1 MKIRRLKL
9 RYLLKKTSQIFY
21 SKMAASN
28 SSNIVEIDGS
38 YLEGGGQ
45 ILRITTALS
54 VLLKKPIQIVKI
66 RAGRKVDKNLIF
78 KKN

>member
-1 MKIRRLKL
+1 MA
-9 RYLLKKTSQIFY
+9 TSD
-21 SKMAASN
+21 

-54 VLLKKPIQIVKI
+54 VLLKKPIQIFKI
-66 RAGRKVDKNLIF
+66 RAGRKVENTILV
-78 KKN
+78 